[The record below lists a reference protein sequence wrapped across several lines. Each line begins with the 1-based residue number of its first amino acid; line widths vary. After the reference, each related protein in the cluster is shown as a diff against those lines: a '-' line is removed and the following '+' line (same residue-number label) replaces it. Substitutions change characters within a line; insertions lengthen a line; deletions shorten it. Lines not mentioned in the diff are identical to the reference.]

1 MTETVSPATETSGS
15 LTFDSLDP
23 ATGEVLATFRRHS
36 EQEVREAV
44 AAASEAAAWWG
55 GLGFDQRKR
64 MLLRWC
70 GEIAARQEDL
80 VALMHAENGKPR
92 DDAFLEVLL
101 ALEHIVWAARN
112 ARRVLRPRRV
122 SPGLLLI
129 NHSAHLEYRPFG
141 VVGVIGPWN
150 YPVFTPMGSITYALA
165 AGNAVLFK
173 PSEYTPAVGRWI
185 VDAFARANPDA
196 PAGVL
201 SLVTG
206 LGDTGAA
213 LCRSGVDKLAFTGSA
228 TTGRKVAAACAETLT
243 PVLMECGGKDALIVA
258 DDADVEAAADA
269 AVWGALSNAGQTC
282 VGVERVYVTRAVRD
296 AFLDSLRERA
306 SMARPGSD
314 PDAAYGPMTM
324 PGQADIVR
332 RHVDDA
338 LSAGGTAL
346 VGDASSVGEPFV
358 SPIVIVDAPESSV
371 AVREET
377 FGPTITVR
385 TVDDVD
391 EAVRLANDSRY
402 GLGSTVFSKRRGMEI
417 ARRLE
422 AGMTSINAVIAF
434 AGVPSLPFGGS
445 GESGYGRIH
454 GDAGLREFAQPKAIT
469 RRRFTSLI
477 ELTTFDR
484 SPKQVDVLRRVA
496 AFRYA
501 RHRPD

>member
-1 MTETVSPATETSGS
+1 MPRTEPAVSG
-15 LTFDSLDP
+15 TFDSLDP
-23 ATGEVLATFRRHS
+23 ATGEVVATFPRHG
-36 EQEVREAV
+36 EQDVRDIV
-44 AAASEAAAWWG
+44 AAAREAAGWWG
-55 GLGFDQRKR
+55 ELDFDERKR
-64 MLLRWC
+64 ALLRWC

-80 VALMHAENGKPR
+80 VSLMHAENGKPR

-101 ALEHIVWAARN
+101 SLEHIVWAARN

-122 SPGLLLI
+122 PSGMLMI
-129 NHSAHLEYRPFG
+129 NHAAYLEYRPYG
-141 VVGVIGPWN
+141 VIGVIGPWN

-165 AGNAVLFK
+165 AGNAVVFK
-173 PSEYTPAVGRWI
+173 PSEYTPAVGRWF
-185 VDAFARANPDA
+185 VDAFRQANPDA

-228 TTGRKVAAACAETLT
+228 ATGRKVAAACAENLT

-258 DDADVEAAADA
+258 EDADVAAAADA

-282 VGVERVYVTRAVRD
+282 VGVERVYVTRPVRE
-296 AFLDSLRERA
+296 AFLAEVQARA
-306 SMARPGSD
+306 AKARPGSD
-314 PDAAYGPMTM
+314 AEATYGPMTM

-332 RHVDDA
+332 RHVSDA
-338 LSAGGTAL
+338 LAAGGTAL
-346 VGDASSVGEPFV
+346 VGGTDSIKERFV
-358 SPIVIVDAPESSV
+358 SPVVIVDAPESSA

-385 TVDDVD
+385 TVADVD
-391 EAVRLANDSRY
+391 EAVRLANDTPY
-402 GLGSTVFSKRRGMEI
+402 GLGSTVFSRRRGMEI
-417 ARRLE
+417 ARRIK

-454 GDAGLREFAQPKAIT
+454 GDHGLREFAQPKAIT
-469 RRRFTSLI
+469 KRRFKSLI
-477 ELTTFDR
+477 ELTTFER
-484 SPKQVDVLRRVA
+484 NPKQVDLLRRVSA
-496 AFRYA
+496 LRYA
-501 RHRPD
+501 RYRNR